1 MVVVAIAMM
10 FYWLYWRRRRFS
22 PVLSRH
28 DQTKTGEMDVIPG
41 MQDDDADLMNTHDIE
56 VVSYEI

>member
-22 PVLSRH
+22 PVLSRQ
-28 DQTKTGEMDVIPG
+28 DQTNEMDVIPG
-41 MQDDDADLMNTHDIE
+41 IRGDDPDLLNTHDIE
-56 VVSYEI
+56 VTSYEI